1 MSPYW
6 IAIGYACLPAAGNF
20 VGGAI
25 AEMVRIPPSVL
36 GFALHFAAGTIL
48 AVVGIELMGTA
59 LQTAHPWIIA
69 LAFVAGG
76 AAAAG
81 LRSALNAI
89 VDRSGGAGGGAG
101 PWMIYAGVAADLIS
115 DGVMIGTSA
124 SISGKLALLLA
135 LGQVAADIPEGF
147 ATIATFRKAGMGR
160 AARLA
165 LTASFALPIL
175 AATTLGYFAV
185 REAPAVVKFALLSF
199 TAGMLTTIAIEE
211 MIEEAHE
218 SGGPKES
225 GWQTLGLAIGF
236 AAFIMLSSWLG

>member
-6 IAIGYACLPAAGNF
+6 TAIGYACLPAAGNL
-20 VGGAI
+20 VGGGI
-25 AEMVRIPPSVL
+25 AELVGIPPAVL

-59 LQTAHPWIIA
+59 LHTAHPWIIA
-69 LAFVAGG
+69 LAFIAGG
-76 AAAAG
+76 AAAAW
-81 LRSALNAI
+81 LE
-89 VDRSGGAGGGAG
+89 SGIEFIACRFGKAGSGAG
-101 PWMIYAGVAADLIS
+101 PWMIYAGVAVDLFS

-147 ATIATFRKAGMGR
+147 ATIASFRKTGMDR
-160 AARLA
+160 TARLA

-175 AATTLGYFAV
+175 AATTLGYFAL

-199 TAGMLTTIAIEE
+199 TAGMLTTIAVEE
-211 MIEEAHE
+211 MIEEAHD
-218 SGGPKES
+218 SGEGRES
-225 GWQTLGLAIGF
+225 GWQTLGLAVGF
-236 AAFIMLSSWLG
+236 AVFIMLSSYLG